1 MADPLQRNLEP
12 SEPPAPAPGGI
23 AARAR
28 AAAGG
33 GAPYL
38 AGLNA
43 EQRLAVETLD
53 GPVLVLA
60 GAGTGKTRVLT
71 VRIAHIL
78 ATGRARPS
86 EILAVTFTNKAAREM
101 KHRVGEI
108 VGQVVEGM
116 PWLGTFHSIGVKI
129 LRRHAELVGLKSDF
143 TILDVDDQIRLLK
156 QLLEAENIDEKRWPA
171 RVLAMLIDGWKNRGL
186 TPEQVPAGEAAV
198 FANGKGLKLYKA
210 FQERLKIL
218 NAADFGDL
226 LLECIRLFRE
236 QPEVLRQY
244 QARFKFVLVD
254 EYQDTNVAQYLWL
267 RLLAQRTGQA
277 ASTHLTSPQRGE
289 VGERSETGEGVRTLE
304 NDPDAG
310 APSPQPSPLRG
321 EGVRGG
327 TPAGLSPPLAAK
339 NICCVGDDDQSIY
352 GWRGAEVD
360 NILRFEHDFPGATV
374 IRLERNYR
382 STGHILAA
390 AAHLIAHNQS
400 RLGKTLRTDDE
411 LGEKVTVAGSWDSEE
426 EARAIGEEIEQL
438 QREGHA
444 LNQIAILVRA
454 SFQMREFED
463 RFVTLG
469 LPYRVIGGPRFY
481 ERAEIRDA
489 LAYLRVVNSPADD
502 LAFER
507 IVNVPKR
514 GLGDATVQLLHDHAR
529 KRRVPL
535 TEAARAMIEA
545 DELKPKPRGS
555 LRGLLESIER
565 WRKQRDALPHTE
577 LAEIILDESGYTEMW
592 QKDRSADA
600 AGRLENLKELV
611 RSMEEFENLQG
622 FLEHISLVMDN
633 EKAAEADAVN
643 IMTLHSAKGLEFD
656 TVFLPGWEEGV
667 FPNQR
672 TLDDQGRAGLEEE
685 RRLAHVGITRAR
697 KRAKIYFATNRRM
710 HGLWQTNIPSRFL
723 DELPEANVEVTES
736 QGGFGGYGG
745 YGSSRFDAATSFGSS
760 YNTPGWQRAQGK
772 RSEKKGEGGFSE
784 DGARYAADDDDGA
797 GLSSASPGRREP
809 ARTRSGGNRAK
820 RDLARESEVSEPAPA
835 ATAHRRRRGAT
846 GTSRAVR
853 AACRSPSRA
862 NWSPNPQAR
871 SRPSRWA
878 TASSTRNSATATS
891 PPSTATS

>member
-1 MADPLQRNLEP
+1 LADPLKRNIEP
-12 SEPPAPAPGGI
+12 TAPSGPAPGGI
-23 AARAR
+23 AARAQ
-28 AAAGG
+28 AGA

-38 AGLNA
+38 AGLNP

-78 ATGRARPS
+78 ATGRARPG

-101 KHRVGEI
+101 KTRVGDI
-108 VGQVVEGM
+108 VGGVVEGM

-129 LRRHAELVGLKSDF
+129 LRRHAEMVGLKSDF

-156 QLLEAENIDEKRWPA
+156 QLLEAENIDEKRWPG

-186 TPEQVPAGEAAV
+186 TPEQVPPGEAAV

-236 QPEVLRQY
+236 QPDVLRQY
-244 QARFKFVLVD
+244 QGRFKFILVD

-267 RLLAQRTGQA
+267 RLLAQRSVQA
-277 ASTHLTSPQRGE
+277 ATPSLTSPRRGE
-289 VGERSETGEGVRTLE
+289 VGERSETGEGAPAVQ
-304 NDPDAG
+304 NDIG
-310 APSPQPSPLRG
+310 STPSPQPSPPRG
-321 EGVRGG
+321 EGARGG
-327 TPAGLSPPLAAK
+327 APESISSPLPAK

-360 NILRFEHDFPGATV
+360 NILRFDHDFPGAKV

-390 AAHLIAHNQS
+390 ASHIIAHNEG

-411 LGEKVTVAGSWDSEE
+411 LGEKVTVTGSWDSEE
-426 EARAIGEEIEQL
+426 EARTIGEEIEQL
-438 QREGHA
+438 QRGGQSGVPHA
-444 LNQIAILVRA
+444 LNEMAILVRA

-514 GLGDATVQLLHDHAR
+514 GLGDATVQVLHDHAR

-535 TEAARAMIEA
+535 TEAAHAIVET
-545 DELKPKPRGS
+545 DELKPKPRGA
-555 LRGLLESIER
+555 LRGVLEAFDR
-565 WRKQRDALPHTE
+565 WRKQRDALPHNE

-622 FLEHISLVMDN
+622 FLEHISLVMD
-633 EKAAEADAVN
+633 KDKSADADAVN
-643 IMTLHSAKGLEFD
+643 IMTLHSAKGLEFN
-656 TVFLPGWEEGV
+656 TVFLPGWEEGL
-667 FPNQR
+667 FPHQR

-685 RRLAHVGITRAR
+685 RRLAHVGLTRAR

-723 DELPEANVEVTES
+723 DELPEAHVEVTEA

-745 YGSSRFDAATSFGSS
+745 YGASRFDATTAFGSN
-760 YNTPGWQRAQGK
+760 YTTPGWQRAQA
-772 RSEKKGEGGFSE
+772 KKGGGFSE
-784 DGARYAADDDDGA
+784 TGSRYAAHDDSDGFDDA
-797 GLSSASPGRREP
+797 SSPSPWR
-809 ARTRSGGNRAK
+809 
-820 RDLARESEVSEPAPA
+820 AREETSTP
-835 ATAHRRRRGAT
+835 RRLPLTIEGELVAKST
-846 GTSRAVR
+846 GTVSAFTLGDRVFHQKFGNGNVTAIDGNKLTIQFDRAGEKRVVDSFVER
-853 AACRSPSRA
+853 V
-862 NWSPNPQAR
+862 
-871 SRPSRWA
+871 
-878 TASSTRNSATATS
+878 
-891 PPSTATS
+891 